1 MREFLIFSRTART
14 GGKINPKNLFQEGR
28 LDIIR
33 DFIIEAFFTANK
45 KRSAIVHCFL
55 YGQPNPPLHL
65 TITSSAPAS
74 IDRIKTA
81 TLLVDLVSKKKKIKG
96 CEMKK
101 ESIIEFLT
109 KASKTKTIYLLDKK
123 GKSIDELKSL
133 PNAIFCFAD
142 HLGFPKKEFKRISTI
157 SSETISLGKQTY
169 FAYQSLTLLQYFL
182 DKKEFE

>member
-33 DFIIEAFFTANK
+33 DFIVEAFFTANK

-65 TITSSAPAS
+65 TITSSAPVS
-74 IDRIKTA
+74 IDRVKTA
-81 TLLVDLVSKKKKIKG
+81 TLLSDLISKKKKIRG

-123 GKSIDELKSL
+123 GKSIHETKIL

-142 HLGFPKKEFKRISTI
+142 HLGFPRKEFKRISTI
-157 SSETISLGKQTY
+157 SAETISLGKQTY
-169 FAYQSLTLLQYFL
+169 FAYQALMLLQYFL
-182 DKKEFE
+182 DEKGID